1 LGRAATANARAFWR
15 QLKMTQ
21 LEVWTDYGGV
31 IRRLVEDARRQNR
44 VLMASVVVP
53 GGTLIIT
60 ANLGP
65 RFSGEPAGAP
75 YLVEWVGPWDSHGR
89 FLVDSNLD
97 LAVSIRA
104 RAA

>member
-1 LGRAATANARAFWR
+1 
-15 QLKMTQ
+15 MTQ
-21 LEVWTDYGGV
+21 REVWTDHGGI

-65 RFSGEPAGAP
+65 RFSGERARAP
-75 YLVEWVGPWDSHGR
+75 YSVEWVGPWDSHGR

-97 LAVSIRA
+97 LVATSRA